1 MNYYKL
7 FDKVGFKRQV
17 TAAMPSSNYRGPTEY
32 LALNERKGYENTH
45 RYYVSWS
52 YRIND
57 DITIWVNTFKMS
69 DYSAWLIDNSN
80 EYKIG
85 RNTGIVDSA
94 VKQIYISGLYSTSA
108 MDDNMWEN
116 ILLSL
121 PEKYLY
127 VRQLLLRQKQIDRLL

>member
-7 FDKVGFKRQV
+7 FDRTGFKRQ
-17 TAAMPSSNYRGPTEY
+17 TIAAVPSSNYRGPVEY
-32 LALNERKGYENTH
+32 LPLDERKGYENTH

-80 EYKIG
+80 EDKIG
-85 RNTGIVDSA
+85 RNSGIVDSA
-94 VKQIYISGLYSTSA
+94 VKQIYIGGRHSTSTL
-108 MDDNMWEN
+108 DDNMWES
-116 ILLSL
+116 ILYSL
-121 PEKYLY
+121 PEKYQY
-127 VRQLLLRQKQIDRLL
+127 VGQLLLRQKQIDRLL